1 MSQQLVRSRNE
12 RVLAGVCGGIAA
24 RLGISPTAARVAWI
38 VLSLFPGPLW
48 VAYVLLWIVLPE
60 GYT

>member
-24 RLGISPTAARVAWI
+24 RLGISPTAARMGWI